1 MVIGIIVYQFKIN
14 QDDEGEIEPKFEEI
28 VSELSNFHQDENL
41 EDLLSNNDKFR
52 LFYNHTTG
60 IMTKKG
66 RQIKN
71 YIVGRLKEAPY
82 KCLSY
87 YHQET
92 DESQYLIINLFE
104 RESEVE
110 LFEPIFYHMTERM
123 MPVFET
129 LITANL
135 KDFRVVE
142 GIENKLLNEMKFAIF
157 QIERLSNLTKE
168 QKAGLIYSSFER
180 TECLRILREG
190 PISRSVFN
198 QKILDIKRNANTDIL
213 LKPFIELNLIRRDW
227 ARGVHEK
234 KTGKVSGEGE
244 FLFLVK
250 DIALVRVPPRQL
262 VEDMKHN
269 SYVGTQYLR
278 ELNNFY
284 QSYNPTENLS
294 QESELLADFLLD
306 PDLYDFLALLQTRAI
321 PVKKIPHILSE
332 FSEMDKVLEK
342 LKEAQIIKILTDKAK
357 RDWICLLATITPITI
372 FPEEI
377 LNKIS
382 DRTTMKIGSI
392 DKSSLYSPIT
402 KEVAGIAL
410 DLLVTTYDEVI
421 EF

>member
-1 MVIGIIVYQFKIN
+1 MVVGIIVYQFKIN

-28 VSELSNFHQDENL
+28 VSELSNFHQDDNL

-135 KDFRVVE
+135 NDFRVVE

-157 QIERLSNLTKE
+157 QIERLSNLSKE
-168 QKAGLIYSSFER
+168 QKAALIYSSFER
-180 TECLRILREG
+180 MECLRILREG
-190 PISRSVFN
+190 PISRVIFN
-198 QKILDIKRNANTDIL
+198 QKMLEIKRNTNTDLL
-213 LKPFIELNLIRRDW
+213 LKPFTELNLIRRDW
-227 ARGVHEK
+227 ARGEFNK
-234 KTGKVSGEGE
+234 KTGKLRGEGE

-250 DIALVRVPPRQL
+250 DIALVRSPPIQL

-269 SYVGTQYLR
+269 SYVGAQYLQ
-278 ELNNFY
+278 ELYKFY
-284 QSYNPTENLS
+284 QNYNPTEKINE
-294 QESELLADFLLD
+294 ESELLADFLLD
-306 PDLYDFLALLQTRAI
+306 PDIYDFLALLQTRAI

-332 FSEMDKVLEK
+332 FSEMDKVLAK
-342 LKEAQIIKILTDKAK
+342 LKEAKIIKILTDKAN
-357 RDWICLLATITPITI
+357 REWICLLAQITPITI

-382 DRTTMKIGSI
+382 DRTIMKMGSI
-392 DKSSLYSPIT
+392 DEFSLYSPIT
-402 KEVAGIAL
+402 KEVASIAL
-410 DLLVTTYDEVI
+410 DLLVSTYNEVI